1 MYMYGSLL
9 SYVYVLLILSSM
21 ILLWSFRLL
30 EIKEEDGHA
39 IISYGD
45 VTSLQKDPYDSDE
58 FESSFGDP
66 VMDAKF
72 GTFVFMFKPD
82 NVFER
87 AIMPSYVYV
96 TLDRLYF
103 PVKFHMN

>member
-1 MYMYGSLL
+1 MLLPIITSL
-9 SYVYVLLILSSM
+9 S
-21 ILLWSFRLL
+21 SFRLL

-45 VTSLQKDPYDSDE
+45 VTSLQKDPCDSDD

-72 GTFVFMFKPD
+72 GTFVFF
-82 NVFER
+82 
-87 AIMPSYVYV
+87 
-96 TLDRLYF
+96 
-103 PVKFHMN
+103 